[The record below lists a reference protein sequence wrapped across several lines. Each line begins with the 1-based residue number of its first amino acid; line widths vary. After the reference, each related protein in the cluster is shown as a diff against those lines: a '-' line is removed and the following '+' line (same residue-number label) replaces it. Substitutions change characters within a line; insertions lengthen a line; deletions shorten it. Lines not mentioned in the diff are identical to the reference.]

1 MVDRTMKTIFV
12 DMDGVLTDFNKGYK
26 DMFGRT
32 PYEIK
37 SGDNRKEYTKLW
49 HEFVDNKGFENL
61 EWNARGQEL
70 VQYLN
75 NITNINICILSS
87 AGGMDRHRE
96 VQDQKLIWL
105 TEHNIHWPAMIVP
118 GRRYKAG
125 FASDQALM
133 IDDTPDVVTSF
144 RRAGGYA
151 ILHTDTSPTIELI
164 SEFLNISPAVHS
176 NYFNEF
182 TRIIQKD

>member
-1 MVDRTMKTIFV
+1 MKTIFV
-12 DMDGVLTDFNKGYK
+12 DMDGVLTNFNEGYK
-26 DMFGRT
+26 AMFGRT
-32 PYEIK
+32 PQEIK
-37 SGDNRKEYTKLW
+37 ASNNRKEYTKLW

-61 EWNARGQEL
+61 NWNPRGQEL

-96 VQDQKLIWL
+96 VQDQKLVWL
-105 TEHNIHWPAMIVP
+105 TNNNIQWPAMIVP
-118 GRRYKAG
+118 GRKYKAG

-144 RRAGGYA
+144 RRQGGYA
-151 ILHTDTSPTIELI
+151 ILHTEASPTIELI
-164 SEFLNISPAVHS
+164 SEFLNIIPAVHS
-176 NYFNEF
+176 NYFNEG
-182 TRIIQKD
+182 TG